1 LPPHDVAA
9 EEAVLGS
16 LLVDSAAMVEV
27 ADAVEPQDFFREQ
40 NRWLYEACLA
50 LYRREEP
57 LNQVTVA
64 HELARQ
70 GRLEEVGGVAYILH
84 LISSVPTSVHA
95 RYYAQIVHRLAV
107 MRSLIVAGGQIA
119 ALGYQAGPDEEAT
132 LDKAEDILFRLRHGQ
147 RPRDFV
153 SIRDELSRY
162 FEEAP
167 PTPLEE
173 AAGRIPRVFTGF
185 GDLDELM
192 GGLQR
197 SDLIILGARPSQ
209 GKTSLAINIA
219 RNAALEQRAK
229 VAMFSLEMARGPLVQ
244 RFLSAEAGVDTRRVR
259 LGLYS
264 EEEEQRIMEASGL
277 LAEAP
282 IYIDDS
288 PLLRLVELRSKA
300 RRLWYDQGIDL
311 IIVDYLQL
319 VQGDGR
325 TESRVQEVSDISRGL
340 KSLAR
345 ELEVP
350 VLAVSQL
357 SRAVEARASHRPVLS
372 DLRESGSL
380 EQDADAVLFI
390 HREEAYYTEEEWLR
404 QNFDKPYPRG
414 QANIIVAKQ
423 RNGPTGQ
430 VDLRFVP
437 RLAKFED
444 WRERE
449 E

>member
-1 LPPHDVAA
+1 
-9 EEAVLGS
+9 
-16 LLVDSAAMVEV
+16 
-27 ADAVEPQDFFREQ
+27 
-40 NRWLYEACLA
+40 
-50 LYRREEP
+50 
-57 LNQVTVA
+57 
-64 HELARQ
+64 
-70 GRLEEVGGVAYILH
+70 
-84 LISSVPTSVHA
+84 
-95 RYYAQIVHRLAV
+95 VHRLSL
-107 MRSLIVAGGQIA
+107 MRSLIAAGGQIA
-119 ALGYQAGPDEEAT
+119 ALGYQAGPDAEAT
-132 LDKAEDILFRLRHGQ
+132 LDKAENVLYHLRHGQ
-147 RPRDFV
+147 RSQAFV

-185 GDLDELM
+185 GDLDELL
-192 GGLQR
+192 GGLHR

-219 RNAALEQRAK
+219 RTAAVEQQAK
-229 VAMFSLEMARGPLVQ
+229 VAMFSLEMAREPLVQ
-244 RFLSAEAGVDTRRVR
+244 RFLSAEARVDTRRLR

-300 RRLWYDQGIDL
+300 RRHCYTQGIDL

-319 VQGDGR
+319 VHGDGR
-325 TESRVQEVSDISRGL
+325 SDNRVQEVSDISRGL
-340 KSLAR
+340 KALAR
-345 ELEVP
+345 ELEVA

-357 SRAVEARASHRPVLS
+357 SRAVMGRASHRPVLS

-380 EQDADAVLFI
+380 EQDADVVLFI
-390 HREEAYYTEEEWLR
+390 HRDEMYYNEEEWLR
-404 QNFDKPYPRG
+404 LNFDKPYPRG
-414 QANIIVAKQ
+414 QASIIVAKQ
-423 RNGPTGQ
+423 RHGPTGE
-430 VDLRFVP
+430 VNLRFVS

-444 WRERE
+444 WREQE
-449 E
+449 V